1 MELKTN
7 VQLKI
12 LKPVEE
18 VFEAVVNNEKM
29 SGYFISSGTGRLEA
43 GKIVTWEFADYN
55 AVLDIK
61 VESVSKNEI
70 IFLWSA
76 SGVETKVIF
85 YFLKDGDNTILKI
98 TEDGWNKDDEGIER
112 ALEQTKGWAQMSVC
126 LKGYVEFGVALRG

>member
-43 GKIVTWEFADYN
+43 GKTVTWEFADYN

-76 SGVETKVIF
+76 SGVET
-85 YFLKDGDNTILKI
+85 LNCKI
-98 TEDGWNKDDEGIER
+98 YLPKMD
-112 ALEQTKGWAQMSVC
+112 SH
-126 LKGYVEFGVALRG
+126 

>member
-29 SGYFISSGTGRLEA
+29 SEYFISSGTGRLEA
-43 GKIVTWEFADYN
+43 GKTVTWEFSDYN

-61 VESVSKNEI
+61 VESVSENEI

-76 SGVETKVIF
+76 SGIETTVIF
-85 YFLKDGDNTILKI
+85 NFLKDGNDTVLRIV
-98 TEDGWNKDDEGIER
+98 EDGWNKDDEGITR

-126 LKGYVEFGVALRG
+126 LKGYVEYGVGLRG